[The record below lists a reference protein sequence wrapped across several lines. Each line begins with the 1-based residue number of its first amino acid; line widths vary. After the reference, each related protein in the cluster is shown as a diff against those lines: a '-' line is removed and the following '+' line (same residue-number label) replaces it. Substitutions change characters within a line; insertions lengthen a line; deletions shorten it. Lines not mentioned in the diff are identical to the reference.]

1 MRRLG
6 LAIVLLVVCALGT
19 MASKAPKY
27 VFYFIGDGMGVGP
40 VMATEAYNRLV
51 RGEDVRLTMTTFP
64 VASVAMTY
72 SFSSPITDSAA
83 AGTALSTGFKTRNSM
98 LGMNPD
104 TVAIT
109 SIAKFLND
117 KGYGVGIVTSVPIDD
132 ATPGAFYAHVPS
144 RSHYDNIAA
153 DLAASN
159 YNFFAGASLRGNKET
174 VESVVES
181 GGYKIYHGMDEYNAS
196 GKSGK
201 TLILSPKELASNNIG
216 YTIDSI
222 PGALNIPDL
231 TRAAIAHLQKDS
243 PKQFFLMVEGGNIDW
258 AAHANDPGATIKE
271 IINFD
276 QAIRIAYD
284 FYLAHPNE
292 TLIVVT
298 ADHDTGGMAIGQRY
312 GKVPFEYVDYQRISK
327 AAFMEKCSEMLKNN
341 EVPTWEEMKQ
351 YIKDNTGLF
360 GIIPVSD
367 KEAAELESVY
377 TEVFV
382 NHDTKEYKTLYDSF
396 NGFVVKLFNLLNK
409 KDNLGWTTTYHSGNM
424 VPVYAVGVG
433 ADAFK
438 SLNNNVEI
446 PRKIAKITGVK
457 MPE

>member
-1 MRRLG
+1 MRKFG
-6 LAIVLLVVCALGT
+6 MAIVLLAACVFGT
-19 MASKAPKY
+19 MAAKAPKY
-27 VFYFIGDGMGVGP
+27 VFYFIGDGMGIGP

-51 RGEDVRLTMTTFP
+51 RGEDVHLTMTTFP

-72 SFSSPITDSAA
+72 SFNSPITDSAA
-83 AGTALSTGFKTRNSM
+83 AGTALSTGFKTRNGM

-132 ATPGAFYAHVPS
+132 ATPGAFYTHVPN
-144 RSHYDNIAA
+144 RSHFDNIAA

-181 GGYKIYHGMDEYNAS
+181 GGYKIYHGMDEYNTS

-231 TRAAIAHLQKDS
+231 TSAAIAHLQKDS

-276 QAIRIAYD
+276 QAIKIAYD
-284 FYLAHPNE
+284 FYLVHPDE

-327 AAFMEKCSEMLKNN
+327 PVFMEKCSEMLKNN
-341 EVPTWEEMKQ
+341 KVPDWEEMKQ

-396 NGFVVKLFNLLNK
+396 NGFVVKLFNMLNK